1 MFSIR
6 AFAHPAIFMHL
17 HLLNHKGLMKKP
29 ALFLISLAVS
39 LTACRKERICE
50 CSVTAGSYTVVNE
63 SVIKDT
69 KRKARKAC
77 EQGSGT
83 QGYASTTCVI
93 KN

>member
-1 MFSIR
+1 MKY
-6 AFAHPAIFMHL
+6 L
-17 HLLNHKGLMKKP
+17 VLLVLP
-29 ALFLISLAVS
+29 LVCSLS
-39 LTACRKERICE
+39 ACRKDRVCE

-69 KRKARKAC
+69 KKKARKAC

-83 QGYASTTCVI
+83 QGYASTNCVI